1 VSEQDVVPSTSGQA
15 STSGAIQGTRGVST
29 RTLAELAAAF
39 YATAAGGKEPPK
51 KPKRMAVA
59 STSNVAVLV
68 ASASATP
75 IISTPK
81 NLKVEMAESDT
92 GKKFWIIWKT

>member
-1 VSEQDVVPSTSGQA
+1 VSPPSGVVASAQEVFPSTSVQA
-15 STSGAIQGTRGVST
+15 STSGAIQGTRVAPT

-51 KPKRMAVA
+51 KPKRMAVE
-59 STSNVAVLV
+59 STSSVAVSV

-75 IISTPK
+75 SIGAPK
-81 NLKVEMAESDT
+81 SLKAKTAEGDL
-92 GKKFWIIWKT
+92 GQ